1 MRNHSKFTNILPMV
15 PLYIPT
21 LPSQLYPTQ
30 PTRYSPLL
38 LRFGEHPLDDFVC
51 SLACAFTDNNGA
63 LITSG
68 SSSWIPNNNSNNKS
82 NNNSNNNSNNEAS
95 RSNFKC
101 EPPPPFPPIQA
112 RVHINTRSIII
123 VPESSHLPV
132 VRIAYTAQAEA
143 QAQAAL
149 VPEELFPGGIGSSS
163 TFLVPTNFSAD
174 ISPSIHCTST
184 VATTTIILP
193 VTKFESMLLDGR
205 TTQVDGRRMPN
216 MRESGGCGGGVGEGF
231 YSFCFVFENSTS
243 NSNSD
248 GAEYLA
254 GRVVNRA
261 FLGLPSSSSAS
272 LTNKI
277 YGCLD
282 PDNYLLSPLSEVV
295 LFPPPPILPQQ
306 QQANNRSIND
316 RYQWTCELISPLVRH
331 GGFLA
336 VTNSKIYF
344 LPALT
349 SSNFN
354 NDDDNKNAMSS
365 PGGVP
370 TQPLNHLGRHGL
382 SWDVGEV
389 VAVGCRTDG
398 LRDSGVEVYF
408 RSNSNNSNNSS
419 NSNSRNVEYCSG
431 MTLYFAF
438 LGLSATTLRASFIS
452 CLNKTKQIPIQSF
465 TFNDNYQDTNTAPS
479 TLRAVTMWRKGEL
492 SNYDYLQFIN
502 AAGRRSYNDL
512 GRYPVFPWIWGEAE
526 GGGARV
532 ARLVKAD
539 WGAR

>member
-1 MRNHSKFTNILPMV
+1 
-15 PLYIPT
+15 
-21 LPSQLYPTQ
+21 
-30 PTRYSPLL
+30 
-38 LRFGEHPLDDFVC
+38 
-51 SLACAFTDNNGA
+51 
-63 LITSG
+63 
-68 SSSWIPNNNSNNKS
+68 
-82 NNNSNNNSNNEAS
+82 
-95 RSNFKC
+95 
-101 EPPPPFPPIQA
+101 
-112 RVHINTRSIII
+112 
-123 VPESSHLPV
+123 
-132 VRIAYTAQAEA
+132 
-143 QAQAAL
+143 
-149 VPEELFPGGIGSSS
+149 
-163 TFLVPTNFSAD
+163 
-174 ISPSIHCTST
+174 
-184 VATTTIILP
+184 
-193 VTKFESMLLDGR
+193 
-205 TTQVDGRRMPN
+205 MPN

-526 GGGARV
+526 GGGGGVGGGGRGGGGARV